1 MSLAAASNQ
10 IDAPGTDEATWRA
23 WPDLELLPAADMA
36 GWASAVILAAHPD
49 DEVLGV
55 GGTMSMLAALG
66 ASIRLI
72 AVTDGEASHP
82 RTTEPEALAERRAA
96 ETAAALLTLGAAT
109 AEVIRIRLPDTGLV
123 ARQDELET
131 YVRALTDGFDVCL
144 APWEKDV
151 HADHEAVGRS
161 ARRACAAP
169 VAFYPVW
176 TWHWAV
182 PGDAR
187 VPWSSAV
194 RVPLPVTVAAR
205 KHAAIK
211 CFASQFEAR
220 DDGLGPVLTAGMV
233 EHFCRRHEVLF
244 PARRL

>member
-1 MSLAAASNQ
+1 VVSLAAGNR
-10 IDAPGTDEATWRA
+10 IDAPGTGEATWWA
-23 WPDLELLPAADMA
+23 WPELELLPAADIA

-55 GGTMSMLAALG
+55 GGTMSLLAASG

-72 AVTDGEASHP
+72 AITDGEASHP
-82 RTTEPEALAERRAA
+82 QMIEPEALAERRAA
-96 ETAAALLTLGAAT
+96 ETAAALLALGAA
-109 AEVIRIRLPDTGLV
+109 AAQVIRIRLPDTGLA

-131 YVRALTDGFDVCL
+131 HVRALTDGFDVCL
-144 APWEKDV
+144 APWEKDA

-161 ARRACAAP
+161 ARRACVAP
-169 VAFYPVW
+169 VSFYPVW

-187 VPWSSAV
+187 VPWTSAV
-194 RVPLPVTVAAR
+194 RVPLPPAVAAR

-211 CFASQFEAR
+211 CFTSQLETR
-220 DDGLGPVLTAGMV
+220 DDGLGPVLTAGVV
-233 EHFCRRHEVLF
+233 EHFSRRFEILF
-244 PARRL
+244 PARQP